1 MTNVTDLISEL
12 DRQRAASLQVVK
24 HLEAAIEALRGLNS
38 SDSKVTKTPTPA
50 TGARPKRHMSVAA
63 RKRIAAA
70 QRVRWAKWKA
80 EQKKAA

>member
-12 DRQRAASLQVVK
+12 ERQRVASLQVVK

-38 SDSKVTKTPTPA
+38 TESKSIKTPSPSA
-50 TGARPKRHMSVAA
+50 GAKPKRHMSVAA

-70 QRVRWAKWKA
+70 QRMRWAKWKA
-80 EQKKAA
+80 EHKKTA